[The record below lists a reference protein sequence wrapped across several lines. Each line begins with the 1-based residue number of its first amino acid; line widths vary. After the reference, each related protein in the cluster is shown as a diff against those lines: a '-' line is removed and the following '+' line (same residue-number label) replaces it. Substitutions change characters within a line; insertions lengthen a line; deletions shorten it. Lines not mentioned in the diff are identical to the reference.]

1 MFQGF
6 ETPLHFACKFGCPEV
21 VNVLCSHPKIVK
33 DRENKEDQKPCDV
46 SVLVFVIAFLLCV
59 ALRLPSSSSQAN
71 SPAAPFHLV
80 ILSMWDSCP
89 GACSLAD
96 HEVEVHCFSF
106 KFSRVF
112 GLLHDIN

>member
-33 DRENKEDQKPCDV
+33 DRENKEGQKPCDV
-46 SVLVFVIAFLLCV
+46 SVLVL
-59 ALRLPSSSSQAN
+59 SSSQAN
-71 SPAAPFHLV
+71 SPAAPFHLFV
-80 ILSMWDSCP
+80 ILSVWDSCP

-96 HEVEVHCFSF
+96 HEVEVHCFCF
-106 KFSRVF
+106 KFSFITNYERH
-112 GLLHDIN
+112 GRM